1 MLWAQALHVPVAVF
15 AVLGLLVIVGRL
27 RAGRRSAAQ
36 WLALI
41 GFGAWSAAAALNAG
55 WPLLEAAGVDVD
67 VRRLAVNLLNVICVL
82 AVSLVVTTFGVRERL
97 RPVFVVAAVAAACVV
112 WWLPGHGV
120 IVERRPQAAWQ
131 TWIGM
136 SLYLG
141 YLAATVGCLL
151 ELGRAHNRAQL
162 PLAKHVQVRLL
173 QALAAAALTY
183 VGAKA
188 LLFIGVQA
196 EWPGFFVESSSRIL
210 QILLAGVAALFWLA
224 LAPPDAWLRLAAR
237 MEATEARAFAAT
249 FALQTK
255 EDAARGRDLGWRVAL
270 IALAEQVARAQGC
283 GFDEVANLRLA
294 AALLYTDFDVR
305 ASSEPMRSMRHG
317 RLGGDESASRLGVH
331 SVVARTVWV
340 PAEVLDVLRE
350 AASDTP
356 KFRAARVLKVVD
368 SFVATAN
375 PWDPGVAAASDAASA
390 FAEVDREFAN
400 WEEVAALRRALSEN
414 GAL

>member
-41 GFGAWSAAAALNAG
+41 GFGAWSVAAALNAG

-120 IVERRPQAAWQ
+120 IAERRPQAAWQ

-136 SLYLG
+136 GLYLG

-210 QILLAGVAALFWLA
+210 QILLVGVAALFWLA
-224 LAPPDAWLRLAAR
+224 LAPPDALLRLATRIELA
-237 MEATEARAFAAT
+237 EAHAFATT
-249 FALQTK
+249 FALQTN
-255 EDAARGRDLGWRVAL
+255 DDLVAGRDLARRSGRITLSEQTGRVL
-270 IALAEQVARAQGC
+270 GF
-283 GFDEVANLRLA
+283 GFDELARLRLA
-294 AALLYTDFDVR
+294 AVLLDSDLDLR
-305 ASSEPMRSMRHG
+305 ATGAMLSETRHRPRCATSSAG
-317 RLGGDESASRLGVH
+317 NQGVH
-331 SVVARTVWV
+331 PVLAETVWV
-340 PAEVLDVLRE
+340 PANVLRVLE
-350 AASDTP
+350 ETATALPQDP
-356 KFRAARVLKVVD
+356 AARVLKVVD
-368 SFVATAN
+368 SFVTLADPWELGDEQPGGNAN
-375 PWDPGVAAASDAASA
+375 ALAAVVRRFPDWMEVGALRLVLAR
-390 FAEVDREFAN
+390 AEVR
-400 WEEVAALRRALSEN
+400 
-414 GAL
+414 